1 MITNSLLAAVNQQI
15 LHEQSNAHAYQAV
28 SLYFGRVNLH
38 GLEAFMAQQV
48 VEERMHASKLIQH
61 VNDRGGRVELGAI
74 PAPKADFVS
83 PLEAAESV
91 QALERTTTET
101 INQLYEMACNEDWRR
116 LNLCRP
122 WSAPPLRQSTS
133 SMKWLV
139 TRATTPCRFCYT
151 GISPSR
157 LKRKNGRSS

>member
-1 MITNSLLAAVNQQI
+1 MITTSLLAAVNQQI

-101 INQLYEMACNEDWRR
+101 INQLYEMACNEGDYA
-116 LNLCRP
+116 LQVLLHGYITEQVEEEK
-122 WSAPPLRQSTS
+122 WSQQLTTLIKQFYDQPGPLLMFDHQ
-133 SMKWLV
+133 W
-139 TRATTPCRFCYT
+139 
-151 GISPSR
+151 G
-157 LKRKNGRSS
+157 KRVKAD